1 MKENLIAL
9 FQQHSLFFRVLGLHA
24 GNMWLKK
31 VGGGAGGRVL
41 VYVNEDV
48 SSRMISIR
56 ACPKFYRLIWISVES
71 QSEVEYCF
79 KTESGMIEESTSDHH
94 MLIFSFLKTSFTK
107 MPRNKLCYRKYKS
120 FDKIGQTYLKKQ
132 ITQNGKISSSEHT
145 QLKSKVIRGSKSFVT
160 KTLRKTIMRRSALT
174 IQWGL
179 IFANVIRCCGRIL
192 WVGYFIY
199 FKFTRVF
206 LTHFMPPISFDTF
219 SGGIKRDQWHEM
231 G

>member
-1 MKENLIAL
+1 MIAL

-31 VGGGAGGRVL
+31 VGGGGAGGRGL
-41 VYVNEDV
+41 VYVKEDV

-79 KTESGMIEESTSDHH
+79 KTESGVIEESTSDHH

-199 FKFTRVF
+199 FKFTPEF
-206 LTHFMPPISFDTF
+206 F
-219 SGGIKRDQWHEM
+219 
-231 G
+231 